1 MAGLKTARSYASRL
15 QTALYGE
22 ASPFS
27 DLGACPTLA
36 PEHLCEAFDS
46 CISTALA

>member
-27 DLGACPTLA
+27 DLDQPGT
-36 PEHLCEAFDS
+36 AFP
-46 CISTALA
+46 